1 MGRRQNKQVVLR
13 HELDHEPSTKLLKM
27 NCLNP
32 TGQNT
37 TSGHSHTGKAE
48 LVEAEG
54 KLGPKQGSKGRSS
67 SGTDCG
73 DTLQFLLALTAG
85 ARLVMGVQSRQL
97 QKYGCHRAGQFY
109 L

>member
-1 MGRRQNKQVVLR
+1 MVLR
-13 HELDHEPSTKLLKM
+13 HELDHEPSTKQLLKM

-37 TSGHSHTGKAE
+37 RSGHSHRGEAE

-54 KLGPKQGSKGRSS
+54 KLGPKQGSMGRSS

-85 ARLVMGVQSRQL
+85 ARFVMGVKTGQL
-97 QKYGCHRAGQFY
+97 
-109 L
+109 